1 MLLHLLF
8 DAAVALAI
16 GRDGGSGGGVRLAVV
31 DESGTKRY
39 YLPFD
44 QLPKFYEG

>member
-1 MLLHLLF
+1 MS
-8 DAAVALAI
+8 LAI

-31 DESGTKRY
+31 DKSGTKRY

-44 QLPKFYEG
+44 QLPKFYDG